1 MGTKLDGGSPRW
13 RNFLGLLPQVC
24 VMPSLWV
31 ASVLVPGSASV
42 FAAVFANVFGS
53 MLLFDLCAIK
63 YNAMMLA
70 HHWLCLA
77 GHCFAMSVAP
87 EAFGRYFGA
96 VVALELGSATSCS
109 WWMWGGEWPRA
120 LDALYGGGMT
130 LSNGLGAAQLLR
142 WAHGATSLPLLARC
156 APVPIVATLL
166 FFRQKE
172 MLSLLRFGRAVC
184 STERE
189 GDGRR
194 LHLPR
199 FCWRK
204 FFYASAPEYH
214 RQPRTPPS

>member
-1 MGTKLDGGSPRW
+1 MQVARHRTRTIDLPRSQGADFTSVTTLTALYLAAFCRRAALRRTQDGYEARRRIAALAQLPR
-13 RNFLGLLPQVC
+13 QVC

-31 ASVLVPGSASV
+31 ASALVPGSASV
-42 FAAVFANVFGS
+42 LAAVFANVFGS

-130 LSNGLGAAQLLR
+130 LSNGLGAALLLR
-142 WAHGATSLPLLARC
+142 RSTLPARAAAGARGAGN
-156 APVPIVATLL
+156 V
-166 FFRQKE
+166 
-172 MLSLLRFGRAVC
+172 
-184 STERE
+184 
-189 GDGRR
+189 
-194 LHLPR
+194 
-199 FCWRK
+199 
-204 FFYASAPEYH
+204 
-214 RQPRTPPS
+214 